1 MRACVSRA
9 PARGATQ
16 QGAAPGPIMVHSNMA
31 TIENAFPELEREL
44 DFIPLGV
51 DQPKVLTQ
59 EQIQQYNEFGYVA
72 PLSVFN
78 DDEMA
83 DIRAYFDEL
92 LPRAMDAGWGQY
104 VRARAPAGVACVGM

>member
-1 MRACVSRA
+1 
-9 PARGATQ
+9 
-16 QGAAPGPIMVHSNMA
+16 MA

-51 DQPKVLTQ
+51 DNPKVLTQ
-59 EQIQQYNEFGYVA
+59 EQIHHYNEFGYVA

-83 DIRAYFDEL
+83 AVRAYFDEL

-104 VRARAPAGVACVGM
+104 VSSRTPRASCAV

>member
-1 MRACVSRA
+1 MTVSVLA
-9 PARGATQ
+9 PSPVQTRQ
-16 QGAAPGPIMVHSNMA
+16 W
-31 TIENAFPELEREL
+31 F
-44 DFIPLGV
+44 
-51 DQPKVLTQ
+51 TQ